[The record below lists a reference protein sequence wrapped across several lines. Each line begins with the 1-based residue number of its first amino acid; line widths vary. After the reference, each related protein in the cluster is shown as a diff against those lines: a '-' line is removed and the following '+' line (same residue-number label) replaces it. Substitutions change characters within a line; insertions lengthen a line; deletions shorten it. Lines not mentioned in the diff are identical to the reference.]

1 MYTEKLQSILFQINK
16 FLMKNLHQKPIL
28 TAYGFFPMDNTTLF
42 KLFTAIFTYMVIL
55 VQFKEMETTNKI
67 SSQTNMTTT
76 SSP

>member
-1 MYTEKLQSILFQINK
+1 
-16 FLMKNLHQKPIL
+16 MKNLHQKPIL

-67 SSQTNMTTT
+67 SATPSSSNVTTT
-76 SSP
+76 